1 MTYKIAHAATREAV
15 HDGDLGQLVNDI
27 LNTRNN
33 DLKSGCVFALFECV
47 TALKA
52 AGIVCTWPEDERATA
67 FMAKSSTRIQA
78 EVLIHINA
86 IDEVVWRL
94 TALVSAINAN
104 AQRLNFPAPAP
115 TAAPEPQLVRI
126 VGMPDRA
133 SVQSVERDAS
143 DEITRT
149 VTVEQD
155 R

>member
-52 AGIVCTWPEDERATA
+52 AGIVCTWPEDERATT
-67 FMAKSSTRIQA
+67 FLAKSSTRIQA